1 MGLITTDQLNTSLFQ
16 ILVEHTSAWPAQ
28 KCHGV
33 ISSALKKETPL
44 SQTNSRLYMELWHFV
59 LILTAHVDTGL
70 YTQLLAQATKVA
82 AQAYRPTWLTGLL

>member
-16 ILVEHTSAWPAQ
+16 ILIEHTSAWPAQ
-28 KCHGV
+28 KRHGV

-44 SQTNSRLYMELWHFV
+44 FQTSSRLCMEWWHFV

-70 YTQLLAQATKVA
+70 SPQLLAQATKVA